1 MKPTIK
7 TNSIRRRFKRLEECF
22 HMSFYLDEISR
33 ARCVEKCFSLEF
45 FLNIF
50 RTPNNCVRC
59 L

>member
-33 ARCVEKCFSLEF
+33 ARCVENF
-45 FLNIF
+45 FLKSFFKHI
-50 RTPNNCVRC
+50 
-59 L
+59 

>member
-45 FLNIF
+45 F
-50 RTPNNCVRC
+50 
-59 L
+59 